1 MGGVRTRTDRWLRAL
16 AVASATALTAA
27 CLKADAKTPGPPLAV
42 PDPPSRL
49 AIPVPVEPP
58 DPPAATPVSNA
69 SADKPVTTSSAPPP
83 KPVTTTKPVTAGSTT
98 QDSGPPAPGQVLLP
112 GGGAEVEARAKE
124 RLDRAEKDL
133 RRVNRASLSAD
144 AREQYDS
151 ADRFIRM
158 ARDAV
163 TSRNFVFALSCAD
176 KAATLAALLLK

>member
-1 MGGVRTRTDRWLRAL
+1 MGEVRLRTDRWLRAL
-16 AVASATALTAA
+16 AVATATALTAA
-27 CLKADAKTPGPPLAV
+27 CLKADAKTPEPPLTV

-49 AIPVPVEPP
+49 AIPGPVEAPAP
-58 DPPAATPVSNA
+58 APPAP
-69 SADKPVTTSSAPPP
+69 TSSASPEKPPTSTTAPPP
-83 KPVTTTKPVTAGSTT
+83 KPTVTPTKPVT
-98 QDSGPPAPGQVLLP
+98 QDSGPPTPGQVLLP

-133 RRVNRASLSAD
+133 RRVNRASLSTD

-163 TSRNFVFALSCAD
+163 TSRNFPFALSCAD

>member
-1 MGGVRTRTDRWLRAL
+1 MGGVRLRTNRWLRAL
-16 AVASATALTAA
+16 AAATATALTTA
-27 CLKADAKTPGPPLAV
+27 CLKADAKTPAPPLTV

-49 AIPVPVEPP
+49 AIPVPVEAP
-58 DPPAATPVSNA
+58 ATP
-69 SADKPVTTSSAPPP
+69 PTTSGASTEKPATATTAPPP
-83 KPVTTTKPVTAGSTT
+83 KPTVTPTKPTSQDTA
-98 QDSGPPAPGQVLLP
+98 PPTPGQVLLP
-112 GGGAEVEARAKE
+112 GGGVEVEARAKE

-133 RRVNRASLSAD
+133 RRVNRASLSND

-163 TSRNFVFALSCAD
+163 TSRNFPFALSCAD